1 MADRHNRI
9 KAVISRNIADIV
21 QFEIKNPRV
30 GMVSVNEV
38 EVYDDY
44 SQANVFVSF
53 LDPRYKKQK
62 LAELQKVEGFVRSSL
77 AKKMDTYKVPRIRFF
92 LDETAE
98 QAKRLD
104 EALAKESE
112 QLSSFPEGEEGE

>member
-21 QFEIKNPRV
+21 QFEVKNPRV

-92 LDETAE
+92 LDEAME
-98 QAKRLD
+98 KARKLD
-104 EALAKESE
+104 EALARE
-112 QLSSFPEGEEGE
+112 QAELDKLPHND

>member
-1 MADRHNRI
+1 
-9 KAVISRNIADIV
+9 
-21 QFEIKNPRV
+21 
-30 GMVSVNEV
+30 MVSVNEV

-44 SQANVFVSF
+44 SQANVYVSF

-62 LAELQKVEGFVRSSL
+62 LAELQKVEGYVRSSL

-98 QAKRLD
+98 TARRLE

-112 QLSSFPEGEEGE
+112 QLSSLPESEDED